1 MNNTDNL
8 PLSAIFKAHTDN
20 LSDKWEQYFQIY
32 EAELGHLRSSGS
44 PVRLLEIGVQNGG
57 FLQIWK
63 KYLPVGSQIF
73 GFDVDPKCAS
83 LRMPSGIEIFIG
95 DASDPA
101 TLEDRLGPLTF
112 DIIVDDGSHRCDH
125 VVATFNACFPRLKP
139 EGIYIVED
147 LHCSYY
153 PSHEGGLC
161 KAGSS
166 VEFFKSLAD
175 ALHSD
180 YIMPDDMNWLP
191 PHMAALGREIARVT
205 FYDSIVAIARL
216 PEGKTRPFARIL
228 TGGKAPVLDP
238 SPYLP
243 HLPLS
248 QLRNL
253 TLAPSA
259 DAVFGHALRAGL
271 VALREELDAAR
282 AQAEAREADIAG
294 KLRCAEQKAVELA
307 SLREELDAARAQ
319 AEAREADIAGKLRCA
334 EQKAVELASLREELD
349 AARAQAEAREA
360 DIAGK
365 LRCAEQKAVELASLR
380 EELDAARAQAEARE
394 ADIAGKLRCAE
405 QKAVE
410 LASLLD
416 TTRAQAQA
424 EIVQA
429 YRERDA
435 LLASTMWKS
444 TWPLRWVASRMP
456 KRFRVILRRFAKIIW
471 WSLTFKLFDRLRE
484 RQRTGGTAIAA
495 FGAQRFLSS
504 HEPPSAPAAIP
515 QEYTEYVQ
523 GEASVAEIIAER
535 FPSLRPFSLFLV
547 PRNLPRLSIV
557 TDSVGPSSLF
567 GGVGTSLIF
576 GAQLANRLGT
586 TLRVITRTEPAD
598 AAPIADVLASS
609 GTTLHTGLELA
620 MSPIN
625 GSKDL
630 DVVPDELFLSTSWWT
645 TRAALSAVDPSRIIA
660 LVQEDERM
668 FYPQSDE
675 RLLCA
680 ETLNHPDIL
689 TVVNTEGLFRHLTQ
703 GPAALANLARKGMYF
718 EPAFPVI
725 NDALLRPAYSS
736 RKRRLFF
743 YARPQNLRNLFWR
756 GIEAIDEA
764 TAQGIFPADRW
775 ELYWVGKDLPRVRL
789 GSGIV
794 PIYKTPMALGEYKD
808 FISTMDAGFVLM
820 DTPHPSYPPLDLAAT
835 GAAVLTNTHPG
846 KEDLTHYS
854 HNILTAELS
863 RDALVDGLR
872 RLAMLSEDDAARARN
887 HAADHILR
895 DWETALRPVVDRLAI
910 HLAS

>member
-1 MNNTDNL
+1 MNNAENL
-8 PLSAIFKAHTDN
+8 PLAAIFKAHTDN

-32 EAELGHLRSSGS
+32 EAELGHLRSSGV

-83 LRMPSGIEIFIG
+83 LRLPSGIEIFIG

-153 PSHEGGLC
+153 PSHEGGLR

-180 YIMPDDMNWLP
+180 YIMPDDMKWLP

-243 HLPLS
+243 HMPLS

-271 VALREELDAAR
+271 VALREELDAVR

-294 KLRCAEQKAVELA
+294 KLRCAEQ
-307 SLREELDAARAQ
+307 Q
-319 AEAREADIAGKLRCA
+319 
-334 EQKAVELASLREELD
+334 
-349 AARAQAEAREA
+349 
-360 DIAGK
+360 
-365 LRCAEQKAVELASLR
+365 
-380 EELDAARAQAEARE
+380 
-394 ADIAGKLRCAE
+394 
-405 QKAVE
+405 AVE

-416 TTRAQAQA
+416 TTRIQAQAQVVA
-424 EIVQA
+424 A
-429 YRERDA
+429 YSERDA

-444 TWPLRWVASRMP
+444 TWPLRWAASRMP
-456 KRFRVILRRFAKIIW
+456 KRFRIILRRFAKIVW
-471 WSLTFKLFDRLRE
+471 WSLTFKLFGRLRD
-484 RQRTGGTAIAA
+484 RQRTGGTAITV
-495 FGAQRFLSS
+495 FGTQRVLSN
-504 HEPPSAPAAIP
+504 HELPSAPAAIP
-515 QEYTEYVQ
+515 QEYTGHVQ
-523 GEASVAEIIAER
+523 SEASVAEIIAQR
-535 FPSLRPFSLFLV
+535 FPSLRPFSFFLV

-567 GGVGTSLIF
+567 GGVGTSLIL
-576 GAQLANRLGT
+576 GAQLANRLGA

-609 GTTLHTGLELA
+609 GTTLRTGLELA
-620 MSPIN
+620 MSPVN

-630 DVVPDELFLSTSWWT
+630 DVVRDELFLSTSWWT

-668 FYPQSDE
+668 FYPQGDE

-725 NDALLRPAYSS
+725 NDALQRPAYSS

-789 GSGIV
+789 GGGIV
-794 PIYKTPMALGEYKD
+794 PVYKTPMAWGEYKD

-887 HAADHILR
+887 RAADHILR